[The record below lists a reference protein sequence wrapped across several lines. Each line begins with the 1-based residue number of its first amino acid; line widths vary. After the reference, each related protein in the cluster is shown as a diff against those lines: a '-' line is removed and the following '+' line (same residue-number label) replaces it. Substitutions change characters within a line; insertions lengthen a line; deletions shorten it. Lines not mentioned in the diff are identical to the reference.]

1 MDELS
6 LTTEERAAI
15 GGIFNRPN
23 VDLDKVVGL
32 PRGQEPA
39 YPDPESLSFTKI
51 TSIAFRDRRDIRKAL
66 SQFYGV
72 LHAMKCRFVFLLEC
86 KAGEVNLYLGVDS
99 AQGSSQIDSDELT
112 HSLLGIL
119 PGCQVED
126 MGKGDGRALLERTY
140 NYAESYLLT
149 GVPTCNTSAEKK
161 EEHQEE
167 EKARTG
173 IERIVDSIA
182 GEDFMLS
189 ILCEP
194 MEQDELNEYRTSV
207 GDIYDIV
214 KPLSKFSA
222 NQNQTVGGSLA
233 AGTSTSVTDGEQIT
247 IGTQDSETNQGKT
260 VNRRVKDGALFDKKI
275 LVGPRIIQWVK
286 TLLMGGEVAE
296 HSETIQ
302 VTPTKTTSTSKST
315 TKNKSTTKG
324 TTTTKTLSQSET
336 RGINREYVSME
347 LTAAASQLE
356 KLHKRLLQASG
367 EGMWKTCVMFH
378 AERESVL
385 QRAAFAATGIWNGD
399 DSAIDPIRCIKID
412 KPANALMRSQYEL
425 LDLNFSFSLDSGEDC
440 SLHPLGRAYSNLYTC
455 LTHRELAHI
464 ANLPHW
470 ELPGITVLPLVEY
483 GRTCPQ
489 PRQDNREIIE
499 LGGLIDRTVNRSEP
513 PHKMR
518 QKVFLGY
525 DQLNKHCFVSGVTGS
540 GKSTTM
546 LKLLR
551 SLATHK
557 TRRVPFMVIEPVK
570 TEYRQLR
577 EQGVDMLV
585 FSPGRRRPGQ
595 ETFSLNPFSFP
606 EETGLLSHLD
616 FLKSAF
622 NALLGAYSSMP
633 FLLEELLT
641 KAYTQRGWDLSTGQ
655 HEILNRELQAA
666 AHINP
671 GAKWRL
677 REDKM
682 PLISDLPDMVDDVL
696 TACFGD
702 DKSDYRISLRGALKA
717 RLKSLCSSTKGEL
730 LARHESHDFRDLLNR
745 NVLFELEAFADNDEK
760 AFIMA
765 LLLER
770 LYEYRQAENLRGEIE
785 PNHLRHVVVLEEAHR
800 LLAKTESKGEL
811 QANPKAKAVET
822 FTDMLA
828 EVRSYGQGI
837 IIVDQIPSK
846 LTPDVMKN
854 TEVKIAHRLLAQDDR
869 EAVGATMNLQ
879 KEQIEDLARHAPGEA
894 TMYFGNLTTALH
906 VKIDPQ

>member
-6 LTTEERAAI
+6 LKPEERAAI
-15 GGIFNRPN
+15 SGIFNRPN
-23 VDLDKVVGL
+23 VDLDKVIGL
-32 PRGQEPA
+32 PSGHEPA
-39 YPDPESLSFTKI
+39 YPGPESLSFTKI

-72 LHAMKCRFVFLLEC
+72 LHAMKCRFIFLLEC
-86 KAGEVNLYLGVDS
+86 KAGEVNLYMGVDS

-126 MGKGDGRALLERTY
+126 MGKGDGRALLERAY
-140 NYAESYLLT
+140 NYPESYLLT
-149 GVPTCNTSAEKK
+149 GVPTCNISAEKK

-194 MEQDELNEYRTSV
+194 MEQDELNEYRASV

-222 NQNQTVGGSLA
+222 NQNQSVGGSLA
-233 AGTSTSVTDGEQIT
+233 NGETINTTDGIQISE
-247 IGTQDSETNQGKT
+247 GTQNNETIAGQQE
-260 VNRRVKDGALFDKKI
+260 NRRSKDGNLWDRMCNW
-275 LVGPRIIQWVK
+275 VGV
-286 TLLMGGEVAE
+286 LCGGGAVAE
-296 HSETIQ
+296 HSTTVQ
-302 VTPTKTTSTSKST
+302 VTPTISRGTTQTTTKTRST
-315 TKNKSTTKG
+315 TTG

-367 EGMWKTCVMFH
+367 EGMWKTCVMCH

-425 LDLNFSFSLDSGEDC
+425 LDLDFTLSIGKEQETQIIP
-440 SLHPLGRAYSNLYTC
+440 LHPLGRAYSNLYTC

-489 PRQDNREIIE
+489 PRQDNCDIIE

-570 TEYRQLR
+570 TEYRKLQ

-666 AHINP
+666 ARINP
-671 GAKWRL
+671 GAMWRL

-717 RLKSLCSSTKGEL
+717 RLKSLCSSMKGEL